1 MELAQYLRGECHG
14 GDPTRE
20 MTEMDKLK
28 EGRFVI
34 IDDEPC
40 RIVGF
45 FSSAP
50 KKNGHAEVKVGAIG
64 IFDSQKRSMIRPA
77 SAKVMVPIIER
88 GSAQVLAVVAN
99 NAQLMDLTTYET
111 FELPVSMALRGEVR
125 EGVEVEYI
133 QALGR
138 RKIERVRGWKV
149 KT

>member
-1 MELAQYLRGECHG
+1 MA
-14 GDPTRE
+14 RE
-20 MTEMDKLK
+20 MTEVGKLK
-28 EGRFVI
+28 EGRFIV

-45 FSSAP
+45 STSAP
-50 KKNGHAEVKVGAIG
+50 GKHGHAKAKVDAIG
-64 IFDSQKRSMIRPA
+64 LFDSQKRTVVRPT
-77 SAKVMVPIIER
+77 SAKIEVPVIER

-111 FELPVSMALRGEVR
+111 FELPIPVGLRGEVR

-138 RKIERVRGWKV
+138 RKIERVKG
-149 KT
+149 

>member
-1 MELAQYLRGECHG
+1 MA
-14 GDPTRE
+14 RE
-20 MTEMDKLK
+20 MTEVGKLK
-28 EGRFVI
+28 EGRFIV

-45 FSSAP
+45 STSAP
-50 KKNGHAEVKVGAIG
+50 GKHGHAKAKVDAIG
-64 IFDSQKRSMIRPA
+64 LFDSQKRTMVRPT
-77 SAKVMVPIIER
+77 SAKIEVPVIER

-111 FELPVSMALRGEVR
+111 FELPIPVGLRGEVR

-138 RKIERVRGWKV
+138 RKIERVKG
-149 KT
+149 